1 MALKDYFLD
10 EIRIGDYVKVT
21 IRVGDANM
29 TATGTVVMLT
39 PDMLRL
45 KTADSSPRFQL
56 DNLVYYDT
64 PEKPTEPV
72 QEPEPEKPSQPDPS
86 PVVKQEEPKPV
97 AEEVRAQAASGVP
110 LLMELHQNVAPLNL
124 QEVADWENL
133 KALPSD
139 SDWPKSVANE
149 WRNITST
156 FTGIL
161 KQMPMGAG
169 ALDDKMRNVASKIRR
184 MMTQYPEEENTF
196 SALMASMYFQV
207 EDYARAEKFYE
218 RSEDYLGAVYAAI
231 QGKHE
236 EYLDYYLDQYIIQPS
251 QLDPY
256 LYVLYSQSAYRRKSL
271 LALSRRVTQLRT
283 QGELKEQDY
292 DELEHL
298 SLCAFTLCRESD
310 LSMKWAISYT
320 RPLALTGLERF
331 IKELPDGWEH
341 TPLSAEDGAAP
352 LFGQTSASQ
361 TEYISTIV
369 DFHINGLFGYIFDRS
384 GNRFFH
390 VDQVNKEDQLREVL
404 AYDGL
409 SKNLEVSYKLGKA
422 FRPDKPPAAYD
433 VRLTPRGAEEAR
445 RRLDR
450 KRWDDISDKQILY
463 GILLDYDR
471 ETSFGHILADG
482 KSYNVNNSGIVDPY
496 LKTYLERTYQNICD
510 IRVAFY
516 PGEDRKGKGIARQVL
531 LTDESDIVF
540 SDDIQYMINTKL
552 LTQNDFDRWPD
563 RKKKLL
569 AAENTTPALE
579 DLYLRPYT
587 PLEPVEILA
596 QHQSASSSEAAV
608 PSAPEHAT
616 ADLPVPEPLPD
627 RGTNRFAGLTPLE
640 GSYYDAA
647 HKHFTNGQLDMAE
660 ELFIRALRAGDRLE
674 SAIADL
680 VTLYLRNASRVPDA
694 IDLLEAYGHKLSEDK
709 RINLQ
714 LQIYQKI
721 PERPYRIKLC
731 HLLNEVVER
740 PIRTSAKLHYLSL
753 QGNTLR
759 ALGEYHMALN
769 SYKRWHQLYNA
780 EVQYRGSAVVTQYAT
795 ALNAVHRSEAICH
808 YMLGDKPKAEML
820 AKELLRIS
828 ATDETAQ
835 KILDG
840 TLDKDA
846 VADAETAS
854 GIVSDEEI
862 RLGEAEQSNFATDR
876 LEDIQLSKYMKSY
889 ALHNGEYSGDRKKA
903 EEDINF
909 LLKAPGQTPS
919 IRGER
924 LLCAAKIVAAVD
936 EQQKSKKSS
945 SGGFRPGSKETYIAR
960 SMAAYGDSVLIA
972 QQEQD
977 TARYAYL
984 QAIEVLN
991 ETETDWK
998 KSLSHYVSSFFL
1010 GKQDIARVVDSNN
1023 RTGQLRLDGMSRIN
1037 SNRPQDTG
1045 EFIIGML
1052 KLRKALSK
1060 AKNNTSFQIPD
1071 IIRRSAMIDDVV
1083 RWLDENG
1090 IETNYN
1096 TSDSFRRALERAD
1109 ACIRD
1114 TEQKIGELVDRLP
1127 DHFLSTI
1134 NSEEILVQLRDAK
1147 LRSWLCFADRNYLDR
1162 ISTMLEEFRSYF
1174 NIRDFQHRS
1183 SRYDKAIQ
1191 QNVDLIQNITANPT
1205 RLSYDVLRPALIK
1218 LRQTLEESRE
1228 KHFLDLPPEL
1238 HIAYT
1243 EGVAPY
1249 LNNGEVRVHLT
1260 IRNGNFQ
1267 SRGDERQLAD
1277 NIELNVTEVSK
1288 GVDYVR
1294 IENDMSGCVY
1304 GGKERE
1310 AILIFRIW
1318 DDQILSLGSFDV
1330 KVECAYRYNEL
1341 PTKVTDGSA
1350 VFDEPV
1356 VFRRGHSTGILNPYH
1371 KHVGHEM
1378 ADDDM
1383 FKGRD
1388 EIIQKMLDT
1397 MCDNGTFNY
1406 GHGIMLYGQTRA
1418 GKSSIRIHFTKQVRA
1433 KYPSVIQV
1441 DLKNLNDGSAADEQ
1455 AFYAS
1460 FLDVLG
1466 AELTA
1471 HHPDMM
1477 ELMSNRGIATPHD
1490 TLMEMENHPNAFKRL
1505 FTSYLRRLDMI
1516 VRESGKMILLVADE
1530 FSAINTAIQ
1539 KGQIPEEF
1547 MQTWKALM
1555 ENYGLFSVCF
1565 GQDDTPLF
1573 VAKNENAFRR
1583 MEMCRVTYL
1592 DEDSAK
1598 ELMDKPVTVN
1608 GKSRYTAAAL
1618 DELYELTS
1626 GSAYLIIK
1634 VCDLLVDYLNSKGA
1648 ENVTP
1653 GILQNF
1659 LSTRVFKGAHCIEEG
1674 DFEPQLG
1681 DRSDET
1687 VKEINKH
1694 LLLDIARNSEINGW
1708 AERSD
1713 LSTMGLEPREGQSPE
1728 RRLNELLMRLDE
1740 RDVIEVRE
1748 NRYYRIKVALLNR
1761 YLLAKYGRR

>member
-1 MALKDYFLD
+1 MPMKDYFLE
-10 EIRIGDYVKVT
+10 EIREGDYVTVT
-21 IRVGDANM
+21 VRVGDTNM

-45 KTADSSPRFQL
+45 KTVDGSPRLPL
-56 DNLVYYDT
+56 DSLVYYDT
-64 PEKPTEPV
+64 PEKPSEHV
-72 QEPEPEKPSQPDPS
+72 RELKAEKTSQLDPTS
-86 PVVKQEEPKPV
+86 MVKTEEPKPV
-97 AEEVRAQAASGVP
+97 AEEVRTQATSGVP
-110 LLMELHQNVAPLNL
+110 LLMELCRNVVPLNV
-124 QEVADWENL
+124 QEVANWENL

-156 FTGIL
+156 FSGIL

-169 ALDDKMRNVASKIRR
+169 VLDDKMRNVASKIHR
-184 MMTQYPEEENTF
+184 MMTQYPEEENTI
-196 SALMASMYFQV
+196 SGLIASMYFQV
-207 EDYARAEKFYE
+207 EDYVRAEKFYE
-218 RSEDYLGAVYAAI
+218 RSEDYQGAVYAAI

-236 EYLDYYLDQYIIQPS
+236 EHLDYYLDQYVGQPG

-256 LYVLYSQSAYRRKSL
+256 LYVLYAQSAYRRKSL
-271 LALSRRVTQLRT
+271 MALSRRVAQLRT
-283 QGELKEQDY
+283 QGVLEEQDY
-292 DELEHL
+292 DEMEHL
-298 SLCAFTLCRESD
+298 SLCAFTLCRESS
-310 LSMKWAISYT
+310 LPLQWAITYT

-331 IKELPDGWEH
+331 IKELPEGWEH
-341 TPLSAEDGAAP
+341 TSLSAEDGAVS
-352 LFGQTSASQ
+352 LFGQTSVSQ

-369 DFHINGLFGYIFDRS
+369 DFHINGLFGYIFDRN

-390 VDQVNKEDQLREVL
+390 VDQVNKEDQLREAL

-409 SKNLEVSYKLGKA
+409 PQNLEVSYKLGKA

-445 RRLDR
+445 RRLER
-450 KRWDDISDKQILY
+450 KRQDNISGKQVLY

-471 ETSFGHILADG
+471 DTSFGHILADG
-482 KSYNVNNSGIVDPY
+482 KSYNVNHSGIVDPY
-496 LKTYLERTYQNICD
+496 LKTYLERTYQDICD

-516 PGEDRKGKGIARQVL
+516 PGEDRKGKGIAKQVF
-531 LTDESDIVF
+531 LTDESDMVF
-540 SDDIQYMINTKL
+540 SDDIQYMIHTKL
-552 LTQNDFDRWPD
+552 LTQNDFDWWPD

-569 AAENTTPALE
+569 AAEDTTPTPE
-579 DLYLRPYT
+579 NLYLRPYT
-587 PLEPVEILA
+587 PLEPVEILT
-596 QHQSASSSEAAV
+596 QRQSVSSSETIV
-608 PSAPEHAT
+608 SPTPEHTT

-627 RGTNRFAGLTPLE
+627 RGANQFAGLTPLE
-640 GSYYDAA
+640 GTYYDMA
-647 HKHFTNGQLDMAE
+647 HKYFTNGQFTTAE
-660 ELFIRALRAGDRLE
+660 ELFIRALRAGDRPE

-680 VTLYLRNASRVPDA
+680 VTLYLRDASRVPDA
-694 IDLLEAYGHKLSEDK
+694 IDLLEAYGHELPEDK

-780 EVQYRGSAVVTQYAT
+780 EVQYRGSAVVTQYAI
-795 ALNAVHRSEAICH
+795 ALNAVHRSEAICQ
-808 YMLGDKPKAEML
+808 YMLGNKPKAERL

-828 ATDETAQ
+828 ATDETAR

-846 VADAETAS
+846 ADAENTS

-876 LEDIQLSKYMKSY
+876 LENIQLSKYMKSY
-889 ALHNGEYSGDRKKA
+889 ALDNGEYSGDRKKA

-909 LLKAPGQTPS
+909 LLRTPGQTPS

-936 EQQKSKKSS
+936 EQQRAKKSS
-945 SGGFRPGSKETYIAR
+945 SGGFRPGTKETYIAR

-998 KSLSHYVSSFFL
+998 KSLSHYVSSYFL
-1010 GKQDIARVVDSNN
+1010 GKQDIAQVVNSNN
-1023 RTGQLRLDGMSRIN
+1023 RTGQPRLDGISPIN
-1037 SNRPQDTG
+1037 NNHPQDTG

-1052 KLRKALSK
+1052 KLRKALNK
-1060 AKNNTSFQIPD
+1060 AKSSMSFQIPD
-1071 IIRRSAMIDDVV
+1071 IIRRSVMIDDVV

-1096 TSDSFRRALERAD
+1096 TSDSFRRALERVD
-1109 ACIRD
+1109 VCVRD
-1114 TEQKIGELVDRLP
+1114 TEQKIGELMDRLP

-1134 NSEEILVQLRDAK
+1134 NSEDILVQLRDAK
-1147 LRSWLCFADRNYLDR
+1147 LRSWLCFTDRNYLDR

-1191 QNVDLIQNITANPT
+1191 QNVDLIQNITDNPT
-1205 RLSYDVLRPALIK
+1205 QLSYDVLRPALIK
-1218 LRQTLEESRE
+1218 LRQTLEKSRE

-1238 HIAYT
+1238 HIVYT

-1277 NIELNVTEVSK
+1277 NIELKVTEVSK

-1294 IENDMSGCVY
+1294 IETDMSGCVY

-1341 PTKVTDGSA
+1341 PTKVAEGSA

-1371 KHVGHEM
+1371 RHVGHEM

-1388 EIIQKMLDT
+1388 EIIRKMLDT
-1397 MCDNGTFNY
+1397 MCDNGVFNY

-1433 KYPSVIQV
+1433 KYPRVIQV
-1441 DLKNLNDGSAADEQ
+1441 DLKNLNDGSAANEQ
-1455 AFYAS
+1455 AFYTS
-1460 FLDVLG
+1460 FLDVLDT
-1466 AELTA
+1466 ELAT
-1471 HHPDMM
+1471 HHPDMT
-1477 ELMSNRGIATPHD
+1477 ELMSNRGITTPSHC
-1490 TLMEMENHPNAFKRL
+1490 LMEMENHPNAFKRL

-1516 VRESGKMILLVADE
+1516 VRENGKMILLVADE

-1592 DEDSAK
+1592 DEESAK
-1598 ELMDKPVTVN
+1598 ELMDKPVTMN
-1608 GKSRYTAAAL
+1608 GKSRYTAATL

-1634 VCDLLVDYLNSKGA
+1634 VCDLLVEYLNNKGA

-1659 LSTRVFKGAHCIEEG
+1659 LSTRVFTGAHCIEEG

-1687 VKEINKH
+1687 VKEINKQ

-1713 LSTMGLEPREGQSPE
+1713 LSTIGLEPREGQSPE
-1728 RRLNELLMRLDE
+1728 RRLNELLMRLEE
-1740 RDVIEVRE
+1740 RDVIEVKE